1 MDSRTVGP
9 YLVFIRL
16 AQKMGYGLF
25 SINELI
31 LTKAQA
37 VAVASSKRFA
47 GSIPG
52 L

>member
-9 YLVFIRL
+9 YLIFIPL

-25 SINELI
+25 RINELI
-31 LTKAQA
+31 LTEAQE

-47 GSIPG
+47 RSIMC